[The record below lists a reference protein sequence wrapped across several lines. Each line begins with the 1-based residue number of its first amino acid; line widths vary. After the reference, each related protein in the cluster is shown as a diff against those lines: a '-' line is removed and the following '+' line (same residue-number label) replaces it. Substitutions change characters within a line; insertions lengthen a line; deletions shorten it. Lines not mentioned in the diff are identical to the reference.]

1 MQRYK
6 LADYVFEGAK
16 EILTPA
22 LVIYPDL
29 VNTNIQATIQRLG
42 GVPDRWRPHVKT
54 AKLAYV
60 MKQFMNSGIRNFKA
74 ATTLELRIL
83 CELGAR
89 DVLLAYP
96 ATGYC
101 RERVAQLAI
110 QHPNTR
116 VSFLVDSIEAAL
128 AWKNKAAGWFV
139 DIDTG
144 MGRTGIPLR
153 DALEALKILGTSESF
168 RGLHFYDGH
177 IRRDGLRENVND
189 ATKGYAGLVE
199 LIKQLR
205 DCDIEIPEVVTSG
218 TATFGA
224 AFDYSPLRDCGSIHR
239 VSPGTVVYCDVN
251 TLTEFPVDC
260 GYVPAALVLTTVVSK
275 PGHDIVTCDAGHKT
289 VSADAGV
296 PTCAVLGHPEFEP
309 QTPSEEHLTIKL
321 NGGVCPRV
329 GDQFYLV
336 PRHVCPTINSFDE
349 ALLVRSGAVI
359 GIERVS
365 ARGRESPRAG
375 KSGQAG

>member
-6 LADYVFEGAK
+6 LEDYEFEGAK

-29 VNTNIQATIQRLG
+29 VNTNIQVTIQRLG

-83 CELGAR
+83 CEIGAS

-96 ATGYC
+96 VTGYS
-101 RERVAQLAI
+101 RERVEQLAI

-128 AWKNKAAGWFV
+128 ACKNKAAGWFV

-144 MGRTGIPLR
+144 MNRTGIPLK
-153 DALEALKILGTSESF
+153 DALEALKILGKHESF

-177 IRRDGLRENVND
+177 IRGDDLRENVKD
-189 ATKGYAGLVE
+189 ATNGYAGLVV
-199 LIKQLR
+199 LVQQLR
-205 DCDIEIPEVVTSG
+205 DCGIEVPEVVTSG

-224 AFDYSPLRDCGSIHR
+224 AFDFSPLHNCGSIHR
-239 VSPGTVVYCDVN
+239 VSPGTVVYCDVS
-251 TLTEFPVDC
+251 TLTELPLDRR
-260 GYVPAALVLTTVVSK
+260 YVPAALVLSTVVSK
-275 PGHDIVTCDAGHKT
+275 PGHNIVTCDAGHKT

-309 QTPSEEHLTIKL
+309 QTP
-321 NGGVCPRV
+321 V
-329 GDQFYLV
+329 
-336 PRHVCPTINSFDE
+336 
-349 ALLVRSGAVI
+349 
-359 GIERVS
+359 
-365 ARGRESPRAG
+365 
-375 KSGQAG
+375 KSISRLR